1 MSVFKFKTTIEFLK
15 HHISQLPGKGR
26 GEISRIAD
34 HLRVSPTLISHVL
47 SGKKLLSIDQMGGL
61 ITYWGLGGI
70 EADYLMFLLQ
80 CERAGT
86 MSGKTYW
93 RKKADEV
100 KDKSYK
106 LSNRIQSDKKLSE
119 VEKSI
124 FYSSPLYMMIRLFTS
139 VGDYGKSLVEIS
151 QRFDLEIT
159 RCSEIMSFLVDSGV
173 CNQKDAR
180 YFMGAQTIL
189 LEKAS
194 PHLVRYHADWRM
206 RAIQRGEDLS
216 DNELL
221 FTSPISVSKHDF
233 DRLREE
239 AILFIKNFLKTV
251 HASPA
256 EEIACL
262 NLDLFWI
269 KK

>member
-1 MSVFKFKTTIEFLK
+1 M
-15 HHISQLPGKGR
+15 
-26 GEISRIAD
+26 
-34 HLRVSPTLISHVL
+34 L

-159 RCSEIMSFLVDSGV
+159 RCSEIMSFWSTAAFAIKKTLDILWEL
-173 CNQKDAR
+173 K
-180 YFMGAQTIL
+180 TIL

-233 DRLREE
+233 DRVREE